1 MTTNTV
7 LICKMC
13 GRIHLNPTSDQ
24 ISIAKGWGF
33 FVCGMAK
40 LNHIDECFVRKT
52 ILVTKV
58 NKTNRHDI
66 ITGKKV
72 ELDLEIGM

>member
-1 MTTNTV
+1 MANMV
-7 LICKMC
+7 LICKIC

-40 LNHIDECFVRKT
+40 LNHIDEYFVRKT
-52 ILVTKV
+52 ILITKA
-58 NKTNRHDI
+58 NKTTRYDI
-66 ITGKKV
+66 ISGEKV